1 MSKATSLTTSQ
12 INHVLKICNLMTH
25 SEGKRCAIVLSHAAL
40 RVSEIARLQVKSVL
54 YPSGDIKNEIHL
66 PASIC
71 KGLKSRT
78 IWLTN
83 KTSRK
88 IIQEWIDFRVNKRW
102 GTMPF
107 DDDYQSLNPNSILLF
122 NNRGKP
128 YALTEKNRKLI
139 DGSIKSYRASD
150 ALEHGIRDIYRK
162 AGLHKASSHSGRKSM
177 VTNSIIKSGR
187 SLDQLAKILGHDDPQ
202 TTLDYVDINYSR
214 LLQMYEDA
222 F

>member
-1 MSKATSLTTSQ
+1 MSKAASLTTSQ

-88 IIQEWIDFRVNKRW
+88 IIQEWIDFRVNRRW

-107 DDDYQSLNPNSILLF
+107 DENYQSLNPNSILLF

-128 YALTEKNRKLI
+128 YALTEKNRTLI

-150 ALEHGIRDIYRK
+150 ALEHGIRDIYKK
-162 AGLHKASSHSGRKSM
+162 AGLHMASSHSGRKSM
-177 VTNSIIKSGR
+177 VTNSILKQGR
-187 SLDQLAKILGHDDPQ
+187 TLEQLAQILGHDDAQ
-202 TTLDYVDINYSR
+202 TTLDYVDINNAR
-214 LLQMYEDA
+214 LIDMYEA
-222 F
+222 GF